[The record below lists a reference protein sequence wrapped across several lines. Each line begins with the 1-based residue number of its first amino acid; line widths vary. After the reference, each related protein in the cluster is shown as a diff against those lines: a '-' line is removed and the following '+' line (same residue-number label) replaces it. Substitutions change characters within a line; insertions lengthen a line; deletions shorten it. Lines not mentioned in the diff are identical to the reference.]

1 VFDDVLSAALCSLLH
16 LLLLTFSSSGNRKAE
31 GEKKKVQEAAQSS
44 AQHIIEHFERIKA
57 GGE

>member
-1 VFDDVLSAALCSLLH
+1 LSTACCSLLH
-16 LLLLTFSSSGNRKAE
+16 FLLLTFNDSVSRSVE

-44 AQHIIEHFERIKA
+44 AQHILEHFERIKA

>member
-1 VFDDVLSAALCSLLH
+1 VFDDVLSATLCSLLH
-16 LLLLTFSSSGNRKAE
+16 LLLLTFSFSVSRRAE

>member
-1 VFDDVLSAALCSLLH
+1 VFEDVLSAALCSLLH
-16 LLLLTFSSSGNRKAE
+16 LLLFTFNASGNRIVE

-44 AQHIIEHFERIKA
+44 AQHILEHFERIKA